1 MEMEQATEPTP
12 LIKKRK
18 NYYPKHR
25 ENFKRISKRHY
36 DERGGREMKKLYY
49 EENKELL
56 ILKASIRYYENRE
69 KILKDRK
76 LKLIQTKL
84 SKQNI
89 DNGLTI
95 GSSAIPTTETTK
107 SEA

>member
-1 MEMEQATEPTP
+1 MEQPIEETP

-18 NYYPKHR
+18 NYYPTNPEK
-25 ENFKRISKRHY
+25 FKRLSKRHY
-36 DERGGREMKKLYY
+36 DERGGKQLKQLYY
-49 EENKELL
+49 EENRARM
-56 ILKASIRYYENRE
+56 INQASQRYYANRE
-69 KILKDRK
+69 KILEDRK

-107 SEA
+107 SET